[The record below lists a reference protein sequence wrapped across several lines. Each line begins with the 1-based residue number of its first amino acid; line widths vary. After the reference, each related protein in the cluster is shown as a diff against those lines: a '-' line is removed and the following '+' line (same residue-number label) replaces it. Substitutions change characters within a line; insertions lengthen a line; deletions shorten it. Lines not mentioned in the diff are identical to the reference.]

1 MYAEEPNLRDTQSC
15 SVQTNLE
22 LQLVTLYS

>member
-1 MYAEEPNLRDTQSC
+1 MYAEEPYLRDTKSC
-15 SVQTNLE
+15 SVQTNLQ

>member
-1 MYAEEPNLRDTQSC
+1 MYAVEPYLRDTKSC

-22 LQLVTLYS
+22 SQLVTLYI